1 MKYVCYLPTSFSQP
15 RKLLFYICAIWKI
28 VCFRR
33 RFGEGPNCFLS
44 DTPSRNFDFNTER
57 DNDSDVWEYRS
68 GSGRCDVDRGG
79 RTIILIK
86 FKEVLIKV

>member
-1 MKYVCYLPTSFSQP
+1 MERSILYCN
-15 RKLLFYICAIWKI
+15 FY

-68 GSGRCDVDRGG
+68 GSGRCDDDR
-79 RTIILIK
+79 RCKTWKSKWLM
-86 FKEVLIKV
+86 FRPE